1 MARGASGLLDAIA
14 RSQSARAERNR
25 HRQRQR
31 DERRRQR
38 CLANNNSASNL
49 ANNSPAIPQ
58 VIESTVPDPSCQ
70 QQPSGQWVAFCPIK
84 GSEPCSPPIR
94 STICIT
100 CIGSEHW
107 PIRKIEQHLRMS
119 WRTIKKYLEAPAQTP
134 AARSRV
140 SKLDPFKPTIAE
152 LLEKDAR
159 ASAAVIEQ
167 RLRPLGYNGGHT
179 ILRDYI
185 HNVRPQPQSKR
196 AFVRM
201 EPEAGERFEVDWG
214 HFGALS
220 YAGDKRKLYAFALV
234 DAHSR
239 MLVCRVHPQPEF
251 RDLRPLP
258 PSCFCGSARREPR
271 EIWL

>member
-14 RSQSARAERNR
+14 QAES
-25 HRQRQR
+25 
-31 DERRRQR
+31 
-38 CLANNNSASNL
+38 CTGGAK
-49 ANNSPAIPQ
+49 PA
-58 VIESTVPDPSCQ
+58 VPAATGPATTATSSCQ
-70 QQPSGQWVAFCPIK
+70 QQLSFESCQQPPLWPNCRVLPHK
-84 GSEPCSPPIR
+84 GKR
-94 STICIT
+94 ATLSTDQINDLHHLYWA
-100 CIGSEHW
+100 EHW

-119 WRTIKKYLEAPAQTP
+119 WHTIKKYLESPAQTQ
-134 AARSRV
+134 ATRSRI

-214 HFGALS
+214 HFGTLS
-220 YAGDKRKLYAFALV
+220 YEGDQRKLYAFALV
-234 DAHSR
+234 DGHSR
-239 MLVCRVHPQPEF
+239 MSYCRRSSENVVFE
-251 RDLRPLP
+251 
-258 PSCFCGSARREPR
+258 
-271 EIWL
+271 